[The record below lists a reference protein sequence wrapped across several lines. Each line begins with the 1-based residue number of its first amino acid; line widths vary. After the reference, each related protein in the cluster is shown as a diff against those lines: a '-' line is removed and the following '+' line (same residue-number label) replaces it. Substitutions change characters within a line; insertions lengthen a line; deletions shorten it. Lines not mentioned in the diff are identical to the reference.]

1 MTQTVL
7 DLTYDAQEVGTGTV
21 HLVHV
26 NNTWN
31 TVLVGLTPYGFGLR
45 LDTGG
50 AAEHND
56 RAVEYAQRTFYFNG
70 EVNVA
75 GGIDDVY
82 AVVVVLTN
90 RTFPEGGHS
99 SGGNGDTALLL
110 LHHPVGGRG
119 AVVHL
124 AHLVAQTCVEQDPL
138 GSGGLAR
145 VNVGTDTNVTVA
157 VNCCSTSHK
166 ALAK

>member
-7 DLTYDAQEVGTGTV
+7 DLTYDAQEVCTSTV

-31 TVLVGLTPYGFGLR
+31 AVLVGLTPYGFGLR
-45 LDTGG
+45 LNAGG
-50 AAEHND
+50 TAEHND
-56 RAVEYAQRTFYFNG
+56 RAVEYTQRTLYFNG

-82 AVVVVLTN
+82 AVVVVLTTG
-90 RTFPEGGHS
+90 TFPEGGNG
-99 SGGNGDTALLL
+99 SGGNGDTPLLL

-119 AVVHL
+119 AVMHL

-138 GSGGLAR
+138 GSGSLAR

>member
-1 MTQTVL
+1 MTQAVL
-7 DLTYDAQEVGTGTV
+7 DLADNAQEVGTSTV

-26 NNTWN
+26 YNTWN
-31 TVLVGLTPYGFGLR
+31 AVLVGLTPYGFGLR
-45 LDTGG
+45 LNAGG
-50 AAEHND
+50 TAEHND
-56 RAVEYAQRTFYFNG
+56 RAVEYTQRTLYFNG

-82 AVVVVLTN
+82 AVVVVLTTG
-90 RTFPEGGHS
+90 TFPEGGNG

-138 GSGGLAR
+138 GSGSLAR
-145 VNVGTDTNVTVA
+145 VNVGADTDVTVA